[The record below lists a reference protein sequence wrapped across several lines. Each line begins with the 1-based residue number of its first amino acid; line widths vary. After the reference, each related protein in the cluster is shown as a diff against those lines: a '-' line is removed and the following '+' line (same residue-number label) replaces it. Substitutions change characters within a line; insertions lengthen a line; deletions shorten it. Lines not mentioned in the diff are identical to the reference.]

1 MALPEIVSEQDWLV
15 ARKALLEREKELTR
29 RRDALNADRRR
40 LPMVRVTKPYQF
52 TGPDGEVGLLEL
64 FRGRRQLV
72 IQHVMFGPDW
82 DEPCPGCAAG
92 LDEFAEGL
100 RTHLAARQT
109 TFAAVARAPWPRI
122 SEMLR
127 RRSWAMDFYSSFG
140 SDFNYDYHVT
150 LDPSVAPVMFNYRD
164 ADELRATGL
173 GWAADGPGEQPGV
186 SCFLRDGDAVFH
198 TYSTFGRGTEGIGDA
213 YGLLDLTALGR
224 QEAWEEPKDR
234 IEQPHGAMPSF
245 AEGES

>member
-1 MALPEIVSEQDWLV
+1 VALPEIVSEQEWLV
-15 ARKALLEREKELTR
+15 ARKALLAQEKELTR
-29 RRDALNADRRR
+29 RRDGLNADRRR
-40 LPMVRVTKPYQF
+40 LPMMRVTKPYVF
-52 TGPDGEVGLLEL
+52 TGPAGEVGLVDL
-64 FRGRRQLV
+64 FGGKRQLV

-92 LDEFAEGL
+92 LDEFSEGL

-109 TFAAVARAPWPRI
+109 TFAAVARAPWPRL
-122 SEMLR
+122 SEMRQR
-127 RRSWAMDFYSSFG
+127 RGWAMDFYSSYG

-150 LDPSVAPVMFNYRD
+150 LDPSVAPVLFNYRD
-164 ADELRATGL
+164 ADELRASGL

-234 IEQPHGAMPSF
+234 VEQPHGAMPSF